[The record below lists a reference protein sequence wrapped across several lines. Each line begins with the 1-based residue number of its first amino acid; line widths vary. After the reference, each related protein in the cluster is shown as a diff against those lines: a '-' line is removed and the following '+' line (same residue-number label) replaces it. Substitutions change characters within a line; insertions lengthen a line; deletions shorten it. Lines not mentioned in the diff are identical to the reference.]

1 MKKHIS
7 KHQNKSSG
15 GGENFTVIHDT
26 EQAGAA

>member
-7 KHQNKSSG
+7 KHQNKSSSG
-15 GGENFTVIHDT
+15 AQNLTALQNT